1 MKRKIIFIVFVI
13 MASMMQ
19 AADKYWNV
27 EVKLHRPKNDTSKV
41 FIYSMLQSSSDTI
54 KAVSIKGDKYT
65 FHLPKENQFIIT
77 SSDKYETQ
85 VLHIIPVGNYND
97 KFVDIY
103 LKDGG
108 KKTIF
113 DKQKEF
119 EYIKDKKKEAIS
131 SIGGNN
137 SNEVNVVVV
146 KKQ

>member
-1 MKRKIIFIVFVI
+1 MKRKILFIVFVI
-13 MASMMQ
+13 MASIMQ

>member
-13 MASMMQ
+13 MASIMQ

-85 VLHIIPVGNYND
+85 VIHIIPMGDYQD
-97 KFVDIY
+97 KFMDIY

-119 EYIKDKKKEAIS
+119 EYIKDKKKEAIN
-131 SIGGNN
+131 SIGSQSGGIR
-137 SNEVNVVVV
+137 VVVN
-146 KKQ
+146 KQ

>member
-13 MASMMQ
+13 MASIMQ

-113 DKQKEF
+113 DKQKELA
-119 EYIKDKKKEAIS
+119 YIQKKKKEAIN
-131 SIGGNN
+131 SIGSQSEGIR
-137 SNEVNVVVV
+137 VVVN
-146 KKQ
+146 KQ

>member
-13 MASMMQ
+13 MASIMQ

-85 VLHIIPVGNYND
+85 VIHIIPMGDYED
-97 KFVDIY
+97 KFMDIY

-131 SIGGNN
+131 SIGSQSGGIR
-137 SNEVNVVVV
+137 VVVN
-146 KKQ
+146 KQ

>member
-1 MKRKIIFIVFVI
+1 
-13 MASMMQ
+13 
-19 AADKYWNV
+19 
-27 EVKLHRPKNDTSKV
+27 
-41 FIYSMLQSSSDTI
+41 MLQSSSDTI

-85 VLHIIPVGNYND
+85 VIHIIPMGDYQD
-97 KFVDIY
+97 KFMDIY

-119 EYIKDKKKEAIS
+119 EYIKDKKKEKLS
-131 SIGGNN
+131 SIGSQSEGIR
-137 SNEVNVVVV
+137 VVVN
-146 KKQ
+146 KQ

>member
-13 MASMMQ
+13 MASIMQ

-77 SSDKYETQ
+77 SSDNYETQ
-85 VLHIIPVGNYND
+85 VIHIIPMGDYQD
-97 KFVDIY
+97 KFMDIY

-119 EYIKDKKKEAIS
+119 EYIKDKKKEAIN
-131 SIGGNN
+131 SIGSQSEGIR
-137 SNEVNVVVV
+137 VVVN
-146 KKQ
+146 KQ

>member
-13 MASMMQ
+13 MASIMQ

-85 VLHIIPVGNYND
+85 VIHIIPMGDYQD
-97 KFVDIY
+97 KFMDIY

-113 DKQKEF
+113 DKQKELA
-119 EYIKDKKKEAIS
+119 YIQKKKKEAIN
-131 SIGGNN
+131 SIGSQSEGIR
-137 SNEVNVVVV
+137 VVVN
-146 KKQ
+146 KQ

>member
-13 MASMMQ
+13 MASIMQ

-103 LKDGG
+103 LKDVG

>member
-1 MKRKIIFIVFVI
+1 MKRKILFIVFVI
-13 MASMMQ
+13 MASIMQ
-19 AADKYWNV
+19 AADRYWNV

-85 VLHIIPVGNYND
+85 VIHIIPMGDYQD
-97 KFVDIY
+97 KFMDIY

-119 EYIKDKKKEAIS
+119 EYIKDKKKEAIN
-131 SIGGNN
+131 SIG
-137 SNEVNVVVV
+137 SQNEGIRVVVN
-146 KKQ
+146 KQ

>member
-1 MKRKIIFIVFVI
+1 
-13 MASMMQ
+13 
-19 AADKYWNV
+19 
-27 EVKLHRPKNDTSKV
+27 
-41 FIYSMLQSSSDTI
+41 MLQSSSDTI

-119 EYIKDKKKEAIS
+119 EYIKDKKKEAKS

>member
-13 MASMMQ
+13 MASIMQ

-77 SSDKYETQ
+77 SSDNYETQ
-85 VLHIIPVGNYND
+85 VIHIIPMGDYED
-97 KFVDIY
+97 KFMDIY

>member
-13 MASMMQ
+13 MASIMQ

-77 SSDKYETQ
+77 SSDKYQTQ
-85 VLHIIPVGNYND
+85 VIHIIPMGDYQD
-97 KFVDIY
+97 KFMDIY

>member
-1 MKRKIIFIVFVI
+1 
-13 MASMMQ
+13 
-19 AADKYWNV
+19 
-27 EVKLHRPKNDTSKV
+27 
-41 FIYSMLQSSSDTI
+41 MLQSSSDTI

-77 SSDKYETQ
+77 SSDNYETQ
-85 VLHIIPVGNYND
+85 VIHIIPMGDYED
-97 KFVDIY
+97 KFMDIY

-131 SIGGNN
+131 SIGSQSGGIR
-137 SNEVNVVVV
+137 VVVN
-146 KKQ
+146 KQ

>member
-13 MASMMQ
+13 MASIMQ

-85 VLHIIPVGNYND
+85 VIHIIPMGDYED
-97 KFVDIY
+97 KFMDIY

-119 EYIKDKKKEAIS
+119 EYIKDKKKEKLS
-131 SIGGNN
+131 SIGSQSEGIR
-137 SNEVNVVVV
+137 VVVN
-146 KKQ
+146 KQ

>member
-13 MASMMQ
+13 MASIMQ

-54 KAVSIKGDKYT
+54 KAVSIKENKYT

-119 EYIKDKKKEAIS
+119 EYIKDKKKEAIN
-131 SIGGNN
+131 SIGSQSEGIR
-137 SNEVNVVVV
+137 VVVN
-146 KKQ
+146 KQ

>member
-13 MASMMQ
+13 MASIMQ

-131 SIGGNN
+131 SIGSQSGGIR
-137 SNEVNVVVV
+137 VVVN
-146 KKQ
+146 KQ

>member
-1 MKRKIIFIVFVI
+1 MKRKILFIVFVI
-13 MASMMQ
+13 MASIMQ

-41 FIYSMLQSSSDTI
+41 FIYSMLQSSSDTT

-85 VLHIIPVGNYND
+85 VIHIIPMGDYQD
-97 KFVDIY
+97 KFMDIY

-113 DKQKEF
+113 DKQKELA
-119 EYIKDKKKEAIS
+119 YIQKKKKEAIN
-131 SIGGNN
+131 SIGSQSEGIR
-137 SNEVNVVVV
+137 VVVN
-146 KKQ
+146 KQ

>member
-1 MKRKIIFIVFVI
+1 MKRKILFIVFVI
-13 MASMMQ
+13 MASIMQ

-85 VLHIIPVGNYND
+85 VIHIIPMGDYQD
-97 KFVDIY
+97 KFMDIY

-131 SIGGNN
+131 SIGGKN

>member
-13 MASMMQ
+13 MASIMQ

-65 FHLPKENQFIIT
+65 FHLPKENQLIIT

-85 VLHIIPVGNYND
+85 VIHIIPMGDYQD
-97 KFVDIY
+97 KFMDIY

>member
-1 MKRKIIFIVFVI
+1 MKRKILFIVFVI
-13 MASMMQ
+13 MASIMQ

-85 VLHIIPVGNYND
+85 VLHIIPVGNYKD

-119 EYIKDKKKEAIS
+119 EYIKDKKKEAIN
-131 SIGGNN
+131 SIGSQSEGIR
-137 SNEVNVVVV
+137 VVVN
-146 KKQ
+146 KQ

>member
-1 MKRKIIFIVFVI
+1 MKRKILFIVFVI
-13 MASMMQ
+13 MASIMQ

-85 VLHIIPVGNYND
+85 VIHIIPMGDYQD
-97 KFVDIY
+97 KFMDIY

-119 EYIKDKKKEAIS
+119 EYIKDKKKEKLS
-131 SIGGNN
+131 SIGSQSEGIR
-137 SNEVNVVVV
+137 VVVN
-146 KKQ
+146 KQ

>member
-1 MKRKIIFIVFVI
+1 MKRKILFIVFVI

-85 VLHIIPVGNYND
+85 VIHIIPMGDYQD
-97 KFVDIY
+97 KFMDIY

>member
-1 MKRKIIFIVFVI
+1 MKRKILFIVFVI
-13 MASMMQ
+13 MASIMQ

-77 SSDKYETQ
+77 SSDNYETQ
-85 VLHIIPVGNYND
+85 VIHIIPMGDYQD
-97 KFVDIY
+97 KFMDIY